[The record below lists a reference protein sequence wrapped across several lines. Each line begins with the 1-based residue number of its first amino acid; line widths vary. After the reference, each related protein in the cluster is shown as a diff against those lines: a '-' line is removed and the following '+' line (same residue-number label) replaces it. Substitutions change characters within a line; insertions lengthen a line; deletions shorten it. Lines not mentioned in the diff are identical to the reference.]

1 MNVTVVNSGSLTTD
15 QKQNVIQNGSENGY
29 VTDGYWK
36 YQLKETD
43 ETNIDKGSDDG
54 LQAIMTMVGHEKDIA
69 GNKRIRG
76 TVDKGCFETWNIVG
90 GEGVNFATVT
100 DDDYPHGKSVVYVRE
115 GHELQLERDYTA
127 SSPFNP
133 GFLLLEHGAGLWGNG
148 KRVDLRNFA
157 AERKL
162 TATNGY
168 KDLVAMPFSPM
179 EMTVDG
185 NERLEASNVKAYR
198 YNGLERAKY
207 DYKFASED
215 SKAWQDV
222 STDLSTV
229 REGLLF
235 EAQGSPVEDVKL
247 RFYGTSYQ
255 EDGQPKKVV
264 LHKYN
269 FNSPWSSPSD
279 TGDKFTHKENMSWNL
294 FGSPYLCT
302 MNYEDMEY
310 GRVVY
315 GYANNRYYTDGM
327 SADGERTQGNIP
339 VGSAVFT
346 QSATLKETETFTV
359 GMREANIHYNTRSTK
374 LALYVASAAGKRGLE
389 ENDGIYDELQLTAVP
404 SEEASTEFD
413 LARDGVKWMND
424 NGEPEIFAVRDGG
437 RYSLLSAIDR
447 EGTIGVGVSLPEA
460 GMYSIGIPEDCEAED
475 YEYVM
480 LKDAATGKAA
490 DLKEGAYSFRTAE
503 AGVAEGRFTL
513 SFKRMD
519 ADQRHAIYVKSG
531 MGKATVFGVNDGD
544 VVTVVTVDGKVVA
557 VEEAVGSEVTFAL
570 AKGAYLFKVAGA
582 DGRTTVVKAMV
593 R

>member
-1 MNVTVVNSGSLTTD
+1 MIELT
-15 QKQNVIQNGSENGY
+15 IGGGNGNF
-29 VTDGYWK
+29 
-36 YQLKETD
+36 
-43 ETNIDKGSDDG
+43 
-54 LQAIMTMVGHEKDIA
+54 
-69 GNKRIRG
+69 G
-76 TVDKGCFETWNIVG
+76 TVN
-90 GEGVNFATVT
+90 

-115 GHELQLERDYTA
+115 GNELQLGRDYTA

-148 KRVDLRNFA
+148 KQVDLRNFA

-168 KDLVAMPFSPM
+168 KDLVAMPFSLT
-179 EMTVDG
+179 EMTVNG
-185 NERLEASNVKAYR
+185 NEGLGTSVKAYR

-207 DYKFASED
+207 DYKFASD
-215 SKAWQDV
+215 NSTAWEEV
-222 STDLSTV
+222 SNGLSTQMA
-229 REGLLF
+229 GLLF
-235 EAQGSPVEDVKL
+235 EAQGSPEQDVKL

-255 EDGQPKKVV
+255 EDGQPKNVV
-264 LHKYN
+264 LQKYN
-269 FNSPWSSPSD
+269 FNSPWSSSSD

-310 GRVVY
+310 GRVIY
-315 GYANNRYYTDGM
+315 GYANNGYYTDGM
-327 SADGERTQGNIP
+327 GADGERTQGNIP

-346 QSATLKETETFTV
+346 QTATLKETETFTV
-359 GMREANIHYNTRSTK
+359 GMRKAEIDHNTRSTK

>member
-1 MNVTVVNSGSLTTD
+1 
-15 QKQNVIQNGSENGY
+15 
-29 VTDGYWK
+29 
-36 YQLKETD
+36 
-43 ETNIDKGSDDG
+43 
-54 LQAIMTMVGHEKDIA
+54 MVGHEKDIA
-69 GNKRIRG
+69 GNKRIRNQ
-76 TVDKGCFETWNIVG
+76 VDNGCFETWNIVG
-90 GEGVNFATVT
+90 GENGNVGTVS

-115 GHELQLERDYTA
+115 GNELRLGRDYAA

-148 KRVDLRNFA
+148 KQVSLKNFA

-162 TATNGY
+162 TEDNGY
-168 KDLVAMPFSPM
+168 KDLVAMPFDLT

-185 NERLEASNVKAYR
+185 NEELGTSNVKAYR

-207 DYKFASED
+207 DYKFASD
-215 SKAWQDV
+215 NSTAWEEV
-222 STDLSTV
+222 SNELLTLK
-229 REGLLF
+229 EGLLF
-235 EAQGSPVEDVKL
+235 EAQGSPVQDVKL

-255 EDGQPKKVV
+255 EDGQPKNVV
-264 LHKYN
+264 LQKYN

-310 GRVVY
+310 GRVIY
-315 GYANNRYYTDGM
+315 GYANNGYYTDGM
-327 SADGERTQGNIP
+327 EADGERTRGNIP

-346 QSATLKETETFTV
+346 QTATLKETETFTV
-359 GMREANIHYNTRSTK
+359 GMRKAEIDHNTRSTK
-374 LALYVASAAGKRGLE
+374 LALYVASASGKRGLE

-513 SFKRMD
+513 NFKRMD

-544 VVTVVTVDGKVVA
+544 VVTVVTVDGKAVA